1 MNNMTRTL
9 AYVVAAVIMA
19 SLAYWKGMPAPEMNA
34 SDFSDTGKEYY
45 PEFNNPNEATGIR
58 VVTFDEKTSDIKP
71 FEVQFKNGLWRIPSH
86 YDYPVDG
93 EEQLGKT
100 AASLVGVKRGA
111 VAGESELDFKRL
123 GVVDPLTDDDALKE
137 FSGDR
142 LTLTKGE
149 TVLVDLIIGKQVP
162 GRNGFYYV
170 RKPDEKLTYVAELEI
185 DLSTKFSDWIEP
197 DLLKLDQNKLRKI
210 DVRDYSVDEQRGA
223 ILISDYFELNR
234 KSQSD
239 PWVMEVYDPQT
250 KKQTETITTLKT
262 SELNGMINS
271 LGDLKIAGVR
281 PKPSFISSGL
291 KLSGEVKPS
300 REASLF
306 LQQRGFFFAQS
317 PDRKSLEIFSNQGD
331 LTATTEEGVAYVLR
345 FGAVFTGDE
354 FDIEVGSAKPKE
366 EKKETE
372 SSSEG
377 NKDEKSEESKNS
389 EGKNKSRYLF
399 VSVQFDQTALG
410 DAPVKP
416 TPPAEKKKEDEKKP
430 ATEKKTEAKKDEKKA
445 VSSEE
450 KSKEEKPAD
459 KKEEKS
465 KEEKETEK
473 LDPQK
478 VYEAALAKYETDLK
492 VYQEKVEAGKKEVE
506 KLNKRFAD
514 WYYVIDAASF
524 DKLHKSRTDL
534 VEVKEPEKK
543 ETTEPVKPASKP
555 ETKKP
560 ETAAP
565 AEKKMEK
572 KADTKKPEAPKKVEK
587 KAEPVKGKEKKP
599 APEKK
604 PAATKP
610 APAKEI
616 KPAEAKK
623 PAKPPAS
630 EGSKP
635 KEAPKTEKKPAS

>member
-9 AYVVAAVIMA
+9 TYVVAAIIMA
-19 SLAYWKGMPAPEMNA
+19 GLAYWKGMPAPELNV

-45 PEFNNPNEATGIR
+45 PEFDNPNEATGIR

-71 FEVQFKNGLWRIPSH
+71 FEVQFKNGLWKIPSH

-93 EEQLGKT
+93 EEQLAKT

-123 GVVDPLTDDDALKE
+123 GVVDPLTDDETLKE

-149 TVLVDLIIGKQVP
+149 TVLVDLIIGKPVP
-162 GRNGFYYV
+162 DRDGFYYV
-170 RKPDEKLTYVAELEI
+170 RKPDEKLTYVAELDI

-197 DLLKLDQNKLRKI
+197 DLLKLDQSKLRKI

-234 KSQSD
+234 KSASD
-239 PWVMEVYDPQT
+239 SWVMEVYDPQT
-250 KKQTETITTLKT
+250 KKLKETITTLKT

-281 PKPSFISSGL
+281 PKPSFISSSL

-331 LTATTEEGVAYVLR
+331 LTATTEEGVSYVLR

-354 FDIEVGSAKPKE
+354 FDIEVGSAKPKQ
-366 EKKETE
+366 EKKEDE
-372 SSSEG
+372 DKKEEEG
-377 NKDEKSEESKNS
+377 EESKDS

-399 VSVQFDQTALG
+399 VSVQFDQSALG
-410 DAPVKP
+410 DPPVKP
-416 TPPAEKKKEDEKKP
+416 TPPPVKKKEEEKKKPEAEKKPE
-430 ATEKKTEAKKDEKKA
+430 TEK
-445 VSSEE
+445 S
-450 KSKEEKPAD
+450 AD
-459 KKEEKS
+459 KKEKAASEEK
-465 KEEKETEK
+465 KEEKEKADEQP
-473 LDPQK
+473 DPQK
-478 VYEAALAKYETDLK
+478 EYEAALARYESDLK
-492 VYQEKVEAGKKEVE
+492 AYQEKIEAGKKEVE

-524 DKLHKSRTDL
+524 DKLHKSRADL
-534 VEVKEPEKK
+534 VEVKEPEEKESTEPSSKTKTEEKPKK
-543 ETTEPVKPASKP
+543 EPAKVTPEKPTTPP
-555 ETKKP
+555 T
-560 ETAAP
+560 T
-565 AEKKMEK
+565 
-572 KADTKKPEAPKKVEK
+572 PKKGEK
-587 KAEPVKGKEKKP
+587 KAEPVQKKEEKPAGDNKPASKPASSNEKKP
-599 APEKK
+599 AEVKK
-604 PAATKP
+604 SSQ
-610 APAKEI
+610 
-616 KPAEAKK
+616 
-623 PAKPPAS
+623 PPAS
-630 EGSKP
+630 KESKP
-635 KEAPKTEKKPAS
+635 KETPKTEKKPAS

>member
-9 AYVVAAVIMA
+9 IYVVFAAIMA
-19 SLAYWKGMPAPEMNA
+19 TLAIWKGTPAPEMNA
-34 SDFSDTGKEYY
+34 SDFSETGKEYY
-45 PEFNNPNEATGIR
+45 PDFDNPNEATGIR
-58 VVTFDEKTSDIKP
+58 VVTYDEKTSDIKP

-123 GVVDPLTDDDALKE
+123 GVVDPLTDDDTLKE

-162 GRNGFYYV
+162 ERNGFYYV
-170 RKPDEKLTYVAELEI
+170 RKPDEKLTYVAELDI
-185 DLSTKFSDWIEP
+185 DLSTRFSDWIEP

-234 KSQSD
+234 KTQTD

-250 KKQTETITTLKT
+250 KKLKETITTLKT
-262 SELNGMINS
+262 SELNGIINS
-271 LGDLKIAGVR
+271 LGDLEIAGVR

-354 FDIEVGSAKPKE
+354 FDIEVGSVKPKE

-372 SSSEG
+372 TES
-377 NKDEKSEESKNS
+377 NKDDKGEESKDS

-399 VSVQFDQTALG
+399 VSVQFDQSALG

-416 TPPAEKKKEDEKKP
+416 TPPAKGKTDEKKP
-430 ATEKKTEAKKDEKKA
+430 ATEKKSDEKAETKPE
-445 VSSEE
+445 VKKEE

-459 KKEEKS
+459 KKEEK
-465 KEEKETEK
+465 EADQP
-473 LDPQK
+473 DPQK
-478 VYEAALAKYETDLK
+478 EYEAALAKYETDLK
-492 VYQEKVEAGKKEVE
+492 AYQEKVEAGKKEVE

-543 ETTEPVKPASKP
+543 ETTDPAEPASKP

-560 ETAAP
+560 ETPAAP
-565 AEKKMEK
+565 AAKKMEK
-572 KADTKKPEAPKKVEK
+572 KAESKKPEAPKKEEK
-587 KAEPVKGKEKKP
+587 KAEPVKGEEKKP
-599 APEKK
+599 TPE
-604 PAATKP
+604 TKP
-610 APAKEI
+610 ATTKPVPAKEK

-623 PAKPPAS
+623 ATKPPAS

>member
-9 AYVVAAVIMA
+9 AYVVAAVLMA
-19 SLAYWKGMPAPEMNA
+19 ALAYWKGMPAPEMNA

-45 PEFNNPNEATGIR
+45 PEFSNPNEATGIR

-93 EEQLGKT
+93 EEQLAKT
-100 AASLVGVKRGA
+100 AASLVGVNRGA

-149 TVLVDLIIGKQVP
+149 TVLVDLIIGKQVSD
-162 GRNGFYYV
+162 RNGFYYV
-170 RKPDEKLTYVAELEI
+170 RKPGEKLTYVAELNI

-197 DLLKLDQNKLRKI
+197 DLLKLDQKKLRKI

-223 ILISDYFELNR
+223 ILISDYFDLKR
-234 KSQSD
+234 KTESD

-250 KKQTETITTLKT
+250 KKLKETISTLKT
-262 SELNGMINS
+262 SELNGMITS

-331 LTATTEEGVAYVLR
+331 LTATTQEGVAYVLR

-354 FDIEVGSAKPKE
+354 FDIEVGSVKPKE
-366 EKKETE
+366 DKKEAE
-372 SSSEG
+372 SNSKE
-377 NKDEKSEESKNS
+377 KDEKSEESKDP

-399 VSVQFDQTALG
+399 VSVQFDQTVLG
-410 DAPVKP
+410 EAPVKP
-416 TPPAEKKKEDEKKP
+416 MPPAKKKPEENKKPAIEKKTDDKAEDKPEAKKEEKKKEEN
-430 ATEKKTEAKKDEKKA
+430 
-445 VSSEE
+445 S
-450 KSKEEKPAD
+450 AD
-459 KKEEKS
+459 N

-478 VYEAALAKYETDLK
+478 VYEAAFAKYETDLK

-524 DKLHKSRTDL
+524 DQLHKSRTDL

-543 ETTEPVKPASKP
+543 ETPEPPKATSKP
-555 ETKKP
+555 EVKKP
-560 ETAAP
+560 ETP
-565 AEKKMEK
+565 TSSPKKMEK
-572 KADTKKPEAPKKVEK
+572 KADSPKPAAAKKEEK
-587 KAEPVKGKEKKP
+587 KLEPVKGKEKKP
-599 APEKK
+599 TPEIK
-604 PAATKP
+604 PATTKP
-610 APAKEI
+610 APPKE
-616 KPAEAKK
+616 KKSAEAKK

>member
-9 AYVVAAVIMA
+9 IYVVIAAIMA
-19 SLAYWKGMPAPEMNA
+19 TLAIWKGTPAPEMNA
-34 SDFSDTGKEYY
+34 SDFSETGKEYY
-45 PEFNNPNEATGIR
+45 PDFDNPNEATGIR
-58 VVTFDEKTSDIKP
+58 VVTYDEKTSDIKP

-162 GRNGFYYV
+162 ERNGFYYV
-170 RKPDEKLTYVAELEI
+170 RKPDEKLTYVAELDI
-185 DLSTKFSDWIEP
+185 DLSTRFSDWIEP

-234 KSQSD
+234 KTQTDS
-239 PWVMEVYDPQT
+239 WVMEVYDPQT
-250 KKQTETITTLKT
+250 KKLKETITTLKT
-262 SELNGMINS
+262 SELNGIINS

-372 SSSEG
+372 SK
-377 NKDEKSEESKNS
+377 KDDKEEESKDS

-399 VSVQFDQTALG
+399 VSVQFDQSALG
-410 DAPVKP
+410 DVPVKP
-416 TPPAEKKKEDEKKP
+416 TPPAKEKADEKKP
-430 ATEKKTEAKKDEKKA
+430 ATEKKSDEKAETKPE
-445 VSSEE
+445 VKKEE

-459 KKEEKS
+459 KKEEK
-465 KEEKETEK
+465 EADQP
-473 LDPQK
+473 DPQK
-478 VYEAALAKYETDLK
+478 EYEAALAKYESDLK
-492 VYQEKVEAGKKEVE
+492 AYQEKVEAGKKEVE

-543 ETTEPVKPASKP
+543 ETTESSDKPKAEGKP
-555 ETKKP
+555 KAEPPKTSPKKTTPPPATPKKEEKKP
-560 ETAAP
+560 
-565 AEKKMEK
+565 
-572 KADTKKPEAPKKVEK
+572 
-587 KAEPVKGKEKKP
+587 EPVKGKEKKST
-599 APEKK
+599 PE
-604 PAATKP
+604 TKP
-610 APAKEI
+610 VTTKPVPPKEK

-623 PAKPPAS
+623 PAKPPVAK
-630 EGSKP
+630 ESKP